1 MIVACQLQQPEGPAE
16 HAKTTTG
23 GMIITGNLI
32 GNGFASLDSVSWV
45 VDAAIPLK
53 VVGTGQVKCQRKCK
67 IKYGLYMEY

>member
-1 MIVACQLQQPEGPAE
+1 
-16 HAKTTTG
+16 
-23 GMIITGNLI
+23 MIITGNLI